1 MLLPKPVGS
10 MAKTSFL
17 LVKLRC
23 PDFAQI
29 TRTNIWE
36 IFETIIENS
45 LKPRAADL
53 LSMLIQRERNQV
65 NDVSVKVNCQ
75 K

>member
-17 LVKLRC
+17 LVKLRS

-36 IFETIIENS
+36 IFGTIIENS
-45 LKPRAADL
+45 
-53 LSMLIQRERNQV
+53 IH
-65 NDVSVKVNCQ
+65 
-75 K
+75 